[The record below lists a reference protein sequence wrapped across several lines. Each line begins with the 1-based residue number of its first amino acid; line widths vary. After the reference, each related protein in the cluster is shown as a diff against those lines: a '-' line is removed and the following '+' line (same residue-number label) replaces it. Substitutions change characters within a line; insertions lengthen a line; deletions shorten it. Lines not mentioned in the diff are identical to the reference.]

1 MSIPKGQLGTA
12 QVQEKMTTVLL
23 VDDDPLQA
31 HVRRSILKR
40 QFSDVERAAD
50 VAEAFILVEEP
61 RFVERLGLV
70 VVGLNRPGLGSPAF
84 VAELTSRLPSVPV
97 LVLGRTRDE
106 ADLYAAPNVRFL
118 PRSVPSE
125 QMLAVSRQMIEHYS
139 PRVA

>member
-1 MSIPKGQLGTA
+1 
-12 QVQEKMTTVLL
+12 MTTVLL

-31 HVRRSILKR
+31 HVRKSILKR
-40 QFSDVERAAD
+40 HFNDVERAAD

-61 RFVERLGLV
+61 RFVQRLGLV

-97 LVLGRTRDE
+97 LVLGRNREE
-106 ADLYAAPNVRFL
+106 AALYAGENVRFL
-118 PRSVPSE
+118 PGSVPSE
-125 QMLAVSRQMIEHYS
+125 QMLAVSRQMMEHLT

>member
-1 MSIPKGQLGTA
+1 
-12 QVQEKMTTVLL
+12 MTTVLL

-31 HVRRSILKR
+31 QVRKSILKR
-40 QFSDVERAAD
+40 HFNDVERAAD

-61 RFVERLGLV
+61 RFVDRLGLV

-97 LVLGRTRDE
+97 LVLGRNREE
-106 ADLYAAPNVRFL
+106 AALYAGENVRFL
-118 PRSVPSE
+118 PGSVPSE
-125 QMLAVSRQMIEHYS
+125 QMLAVSRQMMEHAA